1 MFLLLVLKE
10 FAVTASDKAE
20 PYLLS
25 AYDQTITVDLP
36 SDIENGKQLK
46 T

>member
-10 FAVTASDKAE
+10 FTVTASNKGE

-25 AYDQTITVDLP
+25 SYGQTITVDLP
-36 SDIENGKQLK
+36 SDIDNGK
-46 T
+46 